1 MGLKTYTFDSSAN
14 ALAQWCTS
22 WYHQF
27 RASVQNPG
35 ANPRGIM
42 RLSDD
47 VVLGV
52 QTPRKEPL
60 QKAAAHSF
68 LVVLARE
75 IMIHLTMT
83 WPLYFLYCGGYSY
96 LQVKNEGLTK
106 SPWPTSSIRIV
117 GRWSGG
123 HQRLQ
128 NGRLPGAFESA
139 SRFKGTSKS

>member
-1 MGLKTYTFDSSAN
+1 MPASVGIDCGFVEIDYRFVKIDYGFVVFVKIYYRLVKAIFTNFASMGLKTYTFDSSAN

-60 QKAAAHSF
+60 EEATARSSF
-68 LVVLARE
+68 SGA
-75 IMIHLTMT
+75 
-83 WPLYFLYCGGYSY
+83 
-96 LQVKNEGLTK
+96 GL
-106 SPWPTSSIRIV
+106 
-117 GRWSGG
+117 
-123 HQRLQ
+123 
-128 NGRLPGAFESA
+128 
-139 SRFKGTSKS
+139 